1 VRWEEAGAV
10 NELLKLVMESL
21 LASSVDADEVVSH
34 LLPWFQFS
42 RNFRAQLENIYDA
55 VERRKH
61 RAVVFSGDG
70 FGENRPHHRFEIE
83 YLGDD
88 GIRLGDY
95 FNLRRLRDQLYDV
108 LSMAR
113 NDEPVEAESFRDVG
127 DWLIADDGA
136 VNRSSL

>member
-1 VRWEEAGAV
+1 
-10 NELLKLVMESL
+10 MESF

-34 LLPWFQFS
+34 LLPRFQLS
-42 RNFRAQLENIYDA
+42 GDFRAQLENVYNA
-55 VERRKH
+55 VEHRKH

-70 FGENRPHHRFEIE
+70 FGENGPHHRFEIE

-95 FNLRRLRDQLYDV
+95 FNLRRLRDKLYDV

-113 NDEPVEAESFRDVG
+113 DDEPVEAESLGDVC
-127 DWLIADDGA
+127 DRLIADNCA
-136 VNRSSL
+136 VNRSSLQVLARGTRFCH